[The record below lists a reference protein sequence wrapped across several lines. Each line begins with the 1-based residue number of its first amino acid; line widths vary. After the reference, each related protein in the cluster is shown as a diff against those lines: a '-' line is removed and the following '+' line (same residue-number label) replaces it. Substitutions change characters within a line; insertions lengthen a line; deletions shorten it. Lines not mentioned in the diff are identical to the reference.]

1 MSRVLALTAL
11 GLATVAGVM
20 AQSGNQTELD
30 FQPCPRLN
38 SEISEMMN
46 GRISEF
52 DCATLSVPLD
62 YTESSSGSLDLS
74 LFRVNATQE
83 PVLGSV
89 LMNFGG
95 PGGTGAENLPAF
107 AEMAHAVIGPQW
119 NLISWDPRGT
129 GYTIPF
135 VCDLEAIASIP
146 ERKRQLG
153 TLVSTNLTAVFLNGG
168 WELAGELAEYCAS
181 SANETAALIGTAFTA
196 RDMMEIVDA
205 LGEDGLL
212 RYYGISYGTALGSYA
227 AAMFPD
233 RIERMVL
240 DANVN
245 PHDYQAGHYG
255 QFANDIDAAFAG
267 FLEACFDA
275 ADDCALYSLLQPN
288 STQDLLDVINLV
300 LTPFAIDAATGI
312 EGYLNYL
319 GVKGI
324 FIQPLYFPGSW
335 PGFAQTL
342 ASAFNGTLEPPTEQ
356 PDLVPYGDAVNAV
369 IGIRASDA
377 TFIANTT
384 AQYLPQVRFQANVS
398 RGFSD
403 VAYFSLWA
411 SAQWTIPA
419 KERYWGDFQSN
430 TKTPILYVNGEFDPV
445 TPLVNAYNGS
455 ASFNGSVVLPHG
467 GYGHGIFA
475 DPSSCVA
482 EHVQAYFL
490 NATLPSED
498 ARCEPDVSLV
508 QMWTATVQ
516 GSEVNFT
523 NSTSGSEA
531 DTTGGGSGSGNG
543 GGQENHASQ
552 GSSRS
557 VYGLAA
563 VLAIATLVLL

>member
-1 MSRVLALTAL
+1 MSRILSLTAL
-11 GLATVAGVM
+11 GLASVAAVM
-20 AQSGNQTELD
+20 AQSELD
-30 FQPCPRLN
+30 FQPCPTLN
-38 SEISEMMN
+38 NQISRMMN
-46 GRISEF
+46 GSISEF

-62 YTESSSGSLDLS
+62 YTDTSSGNLDLS
-74 LFRVNATQE
+74 LFRVNATAE

-107 AEMAHAVIGPQW
+107 AELAHAVIGPQW

-129 GYTIPF
+129 GFTIPF
-135 VCDLEAIASIP
+135 ICDLENIATIP
-146 ERKRQLG
+146 EKKRQLG
-153 TLVSTNLTAVFLNGG
+153 TLVSTNLTRVFLNGG

-181 SANETAALIGTAFTA
+181 GANETAELIGTAFTA

-227 AAMFPD
+227 AAMFPE

-255 QFANDIDAAFAG
+255 RFANDIDAAFAG
-267 FLEACFDA
+267 FLQACFDA

-300 LTPFAIDAATGI
+300 IGPFAISAGSSI
-312 EGYLNYL
+312 EGYLEYL
-319 GVKGI
+319 GIKGI
-324 FIQPLYFPGSW
+324 FIQPLYAPSSW
-335 PGFAQTL
+335 PGFAQLL
-342 ASAFNGTLEPPTEQ
+342 ASAFNGTLDAPSNEPAP
-356 PDLVPYGDAVNAV
+356 VPYGEAVNAV

-377 TFIANTT
+377 TFIANTS
-384 AQYLPQVRFQANVS
+384 AQYLPQVQFQANVS

-403 VAYFSLWA
+403 VSYFTLWA

-419 KERYWGDFQSN
+419 KERYWGDFQAN
-430 TKTPILYVNGEFDPV
+430 TKTPILYINGEYDPV
-445 TPLVNAYNGS
+445 TPLINAYNGS
-455 ASFNGSVVLPHG
+455 AGFNGSVVLPHG

-482 EHVQAYFL
+482 EYVQAYFL
-490 NATLPSED
+490 NASLPDED
-498 ARCEPDVSLV
+498 TRCEPDVSLV

-516 GSEVNFT
+516 GREVNFT
-523 NSTSGSEA
+523 DSLTGSET
-531 DTTGGGSGSGNG
+531 DNSGSGSGSGSGSN
-543 GGQENHASQ
+543 GQENSASQ
-552 GSSRS
+552 GTPRS
-557 VYGLAA
+557 VYGLVAG
-563 VLAIATLVLL
+563 LAITAVALL